1 MDPAEHDMAV
11 AVVSHAPSGPGIG
24 DGVAV
29 DARTGRANQIAGQGL
44 ADTTRIAASDTDMDA
59 DSRSKRRP
67 GVGVL
72 TSLVGA
78 DRPRR
83 VVAGPR
89 AETAGL
95 EEVLDQ
101 GNLGYSRLPG
111 KHGAAAT
118 RYAVVP
124 VMVKDEPGELA
135 RLFVAAGDLDVNLED
150 VRIEHVLGR
159 PSGLVDLF
167 VQPAV
172 RDALVEGLERA
183 GFDVRT

>member
-1 MDPAEHDMAV
+1 MQILEANAGP
-11 AVVSHAPSGPGIG
+11 VS
-24 DGVAV
+24 
-29 DARTGRANQIAGQGL
+29 
-44 ADTTRIAASDTDMDA
+44 
-59 DSRSKRRP
+59 
-67 GVGVL
+67 GVL
-72 TSLVGA
+72 TSLVEQI
-78 DRPRR
+78 DRAVSSLAP
-83 VVAGPR
+83 A

-95 EEVLDQ
+95 EDVLDQ
-101 GNLGYSRLPG
+101 GNLGHSRLPG

-118 RYAVVP
+118 RYVVVP